1 MHEVKTSIKNQSIK
15 SMWRRHEY
23 TIEVTFLTLKGTVQN
38 KLLHLRPREDTQ
50 DKLKGLKK
58 KSYYIAIN
66 ITCFLPLF
74 CQLSTVVLSAY
85 YRGSVSFLP

>member
-23 TIEVTFLTLKGTVQN
+23 TIEVTFLTFKGTVQN
-38 KLLHLRPREDTQ
+38 ELLHLRPREDTQ

-58 KSYYIAIN
+58 KS
-66 ITCFLPLF
+66 FLTF
-74 CQLSTVVLSAY
+74 LSSLK
-85 YRGSVSFLP
+85 